1 MTWLSLIPALAIVAS
16 LIVLTAGLRRVEL
29 EVVALRS
36 SLRRTQA
43 TAVALDEFGRSA
55 ERVIERADDLR
66 SSAPQRVGLA
76 PRWWTRQRAIGR

>member
-1 MTWLSLIPALAIVAS
+1 MTWLSLIPALAIVAA
-16 LIVLTAGLRRVEL
+16 LFVLTVGLRRVEV

-43 TAVALDEFGRSA
+43 TAVALDDFGRAA
-55 ERVIERADDLR
+55 ERVAARADDLR
-66 SSAPQRVGLA
+66 ASTPQRVGLA

>member
-16 LIVLTAGLRRVEL
+16 LIVLAIGLRRVEV

-43 TAVALDEFGRSA
+43 TAVALDDFGRAA

-66 SSAPQRVGLA
+66 SSVPQRVGLV
-76 PRWWTRQRAIGR
+76 PRWWTRQSSIGR